1 MREINIK
8 VYSFDELSPDIQEV
22 VIEANRRII
31 IGYNDWYHDTLDYW
45 KERLEKMGFMN
56 PSIYFSGFYN
66 QGDGASFTADC
77 DSNLIMDTMVQ
88 CVGHDYGWEY
98 EKVRLWLELA
108 DQSTLYFDTTRIDHR
123 YSHKN
128 SVQYGVFEDFLG
140 FNERTWKIR
149 DDKSIFKVTSVFEKK
164 CRIEDLDNYFEYFC
178 HSICDKIY
186 EDLRTECEYL
196 ESDTAIREHFEASD
210 HEFFEDGTI
219 SEL

>member
-1 MREINIK
+1 MREISVK
-8 VYSFDELSPDIQEV
+8 VYYFEELSEDIQEA
-22 VIEANRRII
+22 VIASHRDINTK
-31 IGYNDWYHDTLDYW
+31 YYYWFQSTLYYW
-45 KERLEKMGFMN
+45 TERLEKMGFMN
-56 PSIYFSGFYN
+56 AAINFSGFYN

-108 DQSTLYFDTTRIDHR
+108 DKSIIYFDTKIIDHR

-128 SVQYGVFEDFLG
+128 SVQYGVFEEFSGL
-140 FNERTWKIR
+140 NERMWKIR
-149 DDKSIFKVTSVFEKK
+149 DDKSAAKITAVFEKK
-164 CRIEDLDNYFEYFC
+164 CDIVSLDKYFEHFC

-186 EDLRTECEYL
+186 ADLKSECEYL
-196 ESDTAIREHFEASD
+196 ESDAAIREYFEASD